1 MAGGWREDTLQETKT
16 RIYADFTL
24 ETMQARR
31 QWSKISYVL
40 TAENSIFSEIIL
52 KKKKESEVKMFSN
65 RHTHTSE
72 NL

>member
-1 MAGGWREDTLQETKT
+1 MVGGGGGEDTLQETKI

-40 TAENSIFSEIIL
+40 KR
-52 KKKKESEVKMFSN
+52 KKPVS
-65 RHTHTSE
+65 
-72 NL
+72 